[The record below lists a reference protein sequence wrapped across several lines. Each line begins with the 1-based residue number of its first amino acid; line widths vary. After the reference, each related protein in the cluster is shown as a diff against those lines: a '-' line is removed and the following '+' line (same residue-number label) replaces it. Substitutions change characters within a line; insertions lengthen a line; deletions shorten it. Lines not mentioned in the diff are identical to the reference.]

1 MFVKVNNFGIESK
14 SKRGFEKSDM
24 HVVNLVELATIVS
37 PITIFEP
44 KLVPMFSYMD
54 SIGKF
59 KNSLQNWSF
68 VIIVVI
74 IVGVKGGGNNKG
86 EN

>member
-1 MFVKVNNFGIESK
+1 
-14 SKRGFEKSDM
+14 
-24 HVVNLVELATIVS
+24 
-37 PITIFEP
+37 
-44 KLVPMFSYMD
+44 MD

-68 VIIVVI
+68 VTIVVI
-74 IVGVKGGGNNKG
+74 IVGVRGGGNNKG